1 MGKTLV
7 LSIALSLV
15 LGGGFFVNAQAECG
29 CPPHTSMSS
38 FCVLNGS
45 HCSKYKDMDKDSSSD
60 QKSGAE
66 NPNPGSFKHDATGK
80 GVSSDP
86 GQDKAGY

>member
-1 MGKTLV
+1 

-15 LGGGFFVNAQAECG
+15 LAGGFFVNAQAECG
-29 CPPHTSMSS
+29 CLPHISMQS
-38 FCVLNGS
+38 FCRLNGS
-45 HCSKYKDMDKDSSSD
+45 HCSNNSDMDKDSSSD
-60 QKSGAE
+60 QKSPGE

-80 GVSSDP
+80 GISSDP